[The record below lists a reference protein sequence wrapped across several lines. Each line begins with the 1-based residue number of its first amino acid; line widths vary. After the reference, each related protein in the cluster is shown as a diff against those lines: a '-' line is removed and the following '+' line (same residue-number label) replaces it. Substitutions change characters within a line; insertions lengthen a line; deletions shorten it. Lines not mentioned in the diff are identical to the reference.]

1 MRYVLEI
8 QGWTDWESECTF
20 DTLEV
25 AYTYAKDRFSHN
37 VWRVIDCFVSNE
49 VMFEHDPTIAFEE
62 LAINDIERFAR
73 TDRWMTQRAAMPRMQ
88 QRHRMGRIASRQ
100 RRVSMQRLTSRD
112 FLLSEME
119 ESDTDLIARHDKVDW
134 RREGF

>member
-8 QGWTDWESECTF
+8 QGWTDWEVERTF

-37 VWRVIDCFVSNE
+37 IWRVIDCFVSNE

-73 TDRWMTQRAAMPRMQ
+73 RDRWMTQRAAMPRMQ
-88 QRHRMGRIASRQ
+88 QRQRMGRIASRQ
-100 RRVSMQRLTSRD
+100 RQRQVAMSRA
-112 FLLSEME
+112 FLLRDME
-119 ESDTDLIARHDKVDW
+119 EFDTDLIARHDKVDW

>member
-8 QGWTDWESECTF
+8 QGWTDWEVERTF

-37 VWRVIDCFVSNE
+37 IWRVIDCFVSNE

-73 TDRWMTQRAAMPRMQ
+73 RDRWMTQRAAMPRMQ
-88 QRHRMGRIASRQ
+88 QRQRMGRIASRQ
-100 RRVSMQRLTSRD
+100 RQRQVSMSRA
-112 FLLSEME
+112 FLLRDME
-119 ESDTDLIARHDKVDW
+119 EFDTDLIARHDKVDW